1 MCNLTHFNAP
11 SAAED
16 RAADWPVRFARI
28 DGDDAFLRIA
38 VLDTSCLTAGAISS
52 MLSSLDEQKMS
63 VAASIRSVLHRNDFI
78 AAHFLLRRVLEDSLG
93 IPCKL
98 WSFGATET
106 GKPTVVCPAMMS
118 RLRVSLSH
126 TRGLVAVGIARG
138 YEVGVDVESTS
149 TDVTRLDIS
158 DRFFAPDEAAY
169 LRRLDPAV
177 ALNDFTVLWTLKEAF
192 AKAIGKGF
200 GQAFHSFSFALSG
213 PPGITFLDPA
223 LGDPE
228 VWRFWRASVGR
239 FHVAL
244 AYAPDDKAAPAAP
257 VEVLWC

>member
-1 MCNLTHFNAP
+1 MCTLTHFNAHP
-11 SAAED
+11 AHRD
-16 RAADWPVRFARI
+16 RTVDWPVRFGRI
-28 DGDDAFLRIA
+28 DGDGAFLRIA
-38 VLDTSCLTAGAISS
+38 VLDTSSLTAGAIPS
-52 MLSSLDEQKMS
+52 MLSSLDEQKKS
-63 VAASIRSVLHRNDFI
+63 VAASIRSVLHRNDYI

-93 IPCKL
+93 IPHKL
-98 WSFGATET
+98 WTFGATET
-106 GKPTVVCPAMMS
+106 GRPTVASPAMMS

-149 TDVTRLDIS
+149 TDATRLDIS
-158 DRFFAPDEAAY
+158 DRFFAPDEAVY
-169 LRRLDPAV
+169 LRGLDPAA

-200 GQAFHSFSFALSG
+200 GQAFHSFSFALSE
-213 PPGITFLDPA
+213 PPGITFFDPA
-223 LGDPE
+223 LGDPD
-228 VWRFWRASVGR
+228 VWRFWRASVGG

-244 AYAPDDKAAPAAP
+244 AYASDDKAAPVAP